1 YWYVLLFTA
10 LLAGASAIIF
20 GAAPA
25 WQIAF
30 LDPHQNLKQGRGTG
44 EGSAGRHRF
53 RSGLV
58 VAELSL
64 ALLLLASAGVFLKS
78 LQKLKDVDIGFR
90 PHGLMTAAL
99 GRAISRRWAFA
110 CSVDVSSP
118 IKTATAAS
126 RWPLSMKILPASIGP
141 IRTPWASAFAMGTMR
156 RGRPLLA
163 SFGRCATRRLSA
175 RKHL

>member
-1 YWYVLLFTA
+1 LLLARASARAREFAVRTALGASPWRLARQMLTESMALAFVGMALGLLIAFQAVRALLWLAAGNLSTGLDIHLDWYVLLFTA

-58 VAELSL
+58 VDR
-64 ALLLLASAGVFLKS
+64 KS
-78 LQKLKDVDIGFR
+78 TRLNSSHQI
-90 PHGLMTAAL
+90 
-99 GRAISRRWAFA
+99 ISY
-110 CSVDVSSP
+110 
-118 IKTATAAS
+118 
-126 RWPLSMKILPASIGP
+126 
-141 IRTPWASAFAMGTMR
+141 
-156 RGRPLLA
+156 
-163 SFGRCATRRLSA
+163 
-175 RKHL
+175 